1 MFPILS
7 SEYILVS
14 LIRAACL
21 TNCKCFDLTTIEIQ
35 SEVYKITSFPVMHNS
50 LLRFLSQ
57 IFLALLYIL
66 AFQVFS
72 VKINFDFCYP
82 HCSFF
87 GFSKVSVDF
96 PTVLWIF

>member
-1 MFPILS
+1 M
-7 SEYILVS
+7 
-14 LIRAACL
+14 R
-21 TNCKCFDLTTIEIQ
+21 
-35 SEVYKITSFPVMHNS
+35 HS

-66 AFQVFS
+66 AFHVFS
-72 VKINFDFCYP
+72 VKINFDFCYS

-96 PTVLWIF
+96 PKVLWIS

>member
-35 SEVYKITSFPVMHNS
+35 SEVYKITSFPVMHHS

-66 AFQVFS
+66 AFHVFS
-72 VKINFDFCYP
+72 VKIDFDFCCP

-87 GFSKVSVDF
+87 EFSKVSVDF
-96 PTVLWIF
+96 PKVLWIF